1 MTDYLYNRVIA
12 QKNSEIRRLR
22 ELHSSL
28 LSVAAST
35 HYDAACEV
43 HTERDAA
50 LKQKILVYFTETEAE
65 DQKSDWVWSK
75 PALPPAHI
83 LSVVQRDIRAFI
95 HKYSDLPLRGRVV
108 ARILQGIPS
117 PNYPASSW
125 GRVRQYWRKH
135 LDVDFDW
142 MVRCASEEIAN
153 HRLGGKF

>member
-12 QKNSEIRRLR
+12 QKNSEVRRLR

-43 HTERDAA
+43 NTERDAA
-50 LKQKILVYFTETEAE
+50 LKEKILAYFTESEAE
-65 DQKSDWVWSK
+65 DRESDWQWSK

-83 LSVVQRDIRAFI
+83 LAVVQRDIRSFI
-95 HKYSDLPLRGRVV
+95 NKYSDLPLRGRVV
-108 ARILQGIPS
+108 ARIMQGIPS
-117 PNYPASSW
+117 PNFPASTW
-125 GRVRQYWRKH
+125 GRVRQFWRKH

-142 MVRCASEEIAN
+142 MVRCASEEIASL
-153 HRLGGKF
+153 RLGGRF